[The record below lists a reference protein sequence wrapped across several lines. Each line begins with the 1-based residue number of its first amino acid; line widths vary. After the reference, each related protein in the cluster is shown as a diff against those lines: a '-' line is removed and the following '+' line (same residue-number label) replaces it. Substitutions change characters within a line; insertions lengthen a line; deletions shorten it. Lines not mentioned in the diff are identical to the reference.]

1 MLDFNFLLCKQPR
14 AVRAHFQCAVAI
26 FDQPAIIYIV
36 DGALDPAQRRVIEAD
51 LAFIRPPYQQRCL
64 SRLKLTTGYKLNA

>member
-1 MLDFNFLLCKQPR
+1 MLDFYFLLGKQPR

-36 DGALDPAQRRVIEAD
+36 DGALDPAQRRIVEAD
-51 LAFIRPPYQQRCL
+51 LAFISPPNQQRRL